1 MDTSKYK
8 TLFIQEAEEH
18 LGEIVK
24 GILNLEKDP
33 HQRPLLDDIFRH
45 FHSIKGMAASMGY
58 EVVVTLS
65 HQLEGLIDNLKEQ
78 RITPDEE
85 TLNTLL
91 NGADILRAMVNDISA
106 GKMPDTVTVL
116 AERIDSILSGQKKP
130 VEQPLTPPPSLA
142 PSTTMKVDGKVF
154 DDIMARVG
162 EVYGVRATF
171 VEMACKIPSQGLREG
186 IYRLGR
192 SLDELHE
199 TVLTARMMPLEVLTQ
214 RLPRVIRDLGKRM
227 GKEVEL
233 SFYGEEIR
241 LDKAIIESL
250 GDPLIHILRNAIDH
264 GIEDPEERG
273 RLGKPK
279 VGKITIMASRERDGV
294 IVEVRDDG
302 RGIDVEKVKEK
313 ALSMGIIS
321 TDRLNRMTD
330 REILSLICLP
340 GLTLTRKVTDTS
352 GRGVGMDAVKVKIEA
367 IGGTLE
373 IDSLLNQGTR
383 VILMLPLSISIIKVL
398 LVSCEGET
406 FAIPMTRVNKVLDI
420 GKGGIKDDKG
430 RPFFIY
436 NSIDVP
442 LFNLKTA
449 LKIPPRLH
457 SLPMHRGDGK
467 VIVIL
472 ELRGKMIGVMVD
484 DLEGEMDAYIKPLP
498 HPINRIKG
506 LSGFT
511 TLGDGRPVFLLDVA
525 GLLEG
530 A

>member
-24 GILNLEKDP
+24 GTLNLEKDP
-33 HQRPLLDDIFRH
+33 HQRSLLDDIFRH

-58 EVVVTLS
+58 EAVVTLS
-65 HQLEGLIDNLKEQ
+65 HQLEGLIDGLRGQ
-78 RITPDEE
+78 RINPDEE

-91 NGADILRAMVNDISA
+91 NGADILRAMVNDISED
-106 GKMPDTVTVL
+106 KIPEPVTVL

-130 VEQPLTPPPSLA
+130 VERPLTPLPSLA

-162 EVYGVRATF
+162 EVYGVRATL
-171 VEMACKIPSQGLREG
+171 VGTACKIPSQGLREG
-186 IYRLGR
+186 IHRLGR

-199 TVLTARMMPLEVLTQ
+199 TVLTARMIPLEVLTQ
-214 RLPRVIRDLGKRM
+214 GLPRVVRDLSKRM

-233 SFYGEEIR
+233 SILGEGIS

-250 GDPLIHILRNAIDH
+250 GDPLIHTIRNAIDH
-264 GIEDPEERG
+264 GIEGPEERE
-273 RLGKPK
+273 RLGKSK
-279 VGKITIMASRERDGV
+279 VGKITIVASRERDGV
-294 IVEVRDDG
+294 IVEIGDDG

-313 ALSMGIIS
+313 ALSMGIS
-321 TDRLNRMTD
+321 MDRLKRMTD

-340 GLTLTRKVTDTS
+340 GLTLARGVTDTS

-367 IGGTLE
+367 IRGTLE
-373 IDSLLNQGTR
+373 IDSIPNQGTR
-383 VILMLPLSISIIKVL
+383 VILMLPLSVSIIKVL

-406 FAIPMTRVNKVLDI
+406 FAIPMTKVNKVMDI
-420 GKGGIKDDKG
+420 GKEG
-430 RPFFIY
+430 
-436 NSIDVP
+436 IDVP

-449 LKIPPRLH
+449 LKISPHLH

-467 VIVIL
+467 AIVIL
-472 ELRGKMIGVMVD
+472 EVRGKMIGMMVD
-484 DLEGEMDAYIKPLP
+484 NLDGEMDAYIKPLP
-498 HPINRIKG
+498 HPINRTKG

-511 TLGDGRPVFLLDVA
+511 TLGDGRPAFVLEVG
-525 GLLEG
+525 GLVQ
-530 A
+530 